1 MCKRN
6 TRRSPGSEV
15 SGRTLAREPMKKSM
29 LLIILLLAL
38 LIPMAAGAASPEIPA
53 YGGKTVIELND
64 NVPGFEPEE
73 LRGEDFVR
81 YSELDALGR
90 SGQAVACV
98 SRKALPTELRGE
110 IRSALPS
117 GWEEVRYDGVID
129 GSYLYARCHLISYDL
144 GGENDDVRNFL
155 TGTRF
160 FKQEGLRPYE
170 EKVARYLQRS
180 ANHVLYRVTPVYD
193 GDALVAKGVQMEACS
208 VEDSGKT
215 VSFNV
220 FVYNVQPGVIIDYTS
235 GKSERDPDYVTPE
248 EAAAAEAAAAQ
259 TAASSETAATPAPT
273 STRRPLISLEAL
285 ESTGAGPKDIPLG
298 TTYVF
303 DHKTFLFHTPTCPAV
318 DDIYNMNVEYFTGTR
333 DEAIIRGYNPCSRCS
348 P

>member
-1 MCKRN
+1 
-6 TRRSPGSEV
+6 
-15 SGRTLAREPMKKSM
+15 MKKRM

-38 LIPMAAGAASPEIPA
+38 LIPIAAGAASPEIPA
-53 YGGKTVIELND
+53 YSGKTAIELNN
-64 NVPGFEPEE
+64 NVPGFTPEE
-73 LRGEDFVR
+73 LRAEDFVR

-110 IRSALPS
+110 IHSALPS
-117 GWEEVRYDGVID
+117 GWEEARYDGVID

-180 ANHVLYRVTPVYD
+180 ANHVLYRVTPVYE
-193 GDALVAKGVQMEACS
+193 GDALVAKGVQLEACS

-235 GKSERDPDYVTPE
+235 GRSERDPSYITPE
-248 EAAAAEAAAAQ
+248 EAAAAEAAAA
-259 TAASSETAATPAPT
+259 AASATVAAGADATPAPT
-273 STRRPLISLEAL
+273 STRRPLISLESL
-285 ESTGAGPKDIPLG
+285 EQAGKGPKDIPPG

-303 DHKTFLFHTPTCPAV
+303 DYKTFLFHTPSCPAV
-318 DDIYNMNVEYFTGTR
+318 DDIYNMNAEYFTGTR
-333 DEAIIRGYNPCSRCS
+333 DEAILRGYSPCSRCR

>member
-1 MCKRN
+1 
-6 TRRSPGSEV
+6 
-15 SGRTLAREPMKKSM
+15 MKKSM
-29 LLIILLLAL
+29 LLLILLLAL

-53 YGGKTVIELND
+53 YNGNTVIELND
-64 NVPGFEPEE
+64 NVPGFTPEE
-73 LRGEDFVR
+73 LRAEDFAR

-90 SGQAVACV
+90 SGPAVACV
-98 SRKALPTELRGE
+98 SRKTLPTELRGE
-110 IRSALPS
+110 IHSALPS
-117 GWEEVRYDGVID
+117 GWEEARYDGVID

-180 ANHVLYRVTPVYD
+180 ANHVLYRVTPVYE
-193 GDALVAKGVQMEACS
+193 GDALVAKGVQLEACS
-208 VEDSGKT
+208 VEDTGRT

-235 GKSERDPDYVTPE
+235 GKSERDPNYVTPE

-259 TAASSETAATPAPT
+259 ATAAAPGADATPVPT
-273 STRRPLISLEAL
+273 STRRPLISLEAIGN
-285 ESTGAGPKDIPLG
+285 TGAGPKDIPLG

-303 DHKTFLFHTPTCPAV
+303 DNKTFLFHTPTCPAV

-333 DEAIIRGYNPCSRCS
+333 DEAIIRGYSPCSRCS